1 MNSSSIS
8 SINTANSPYSIAYQ
22 NCQNNI
28 GQFDQDF
35 HAIGNAL
42 QSGNLASAQSAIATF
57 QQDLQASSPTSAQ
70 QPFGA
75 NNQANSAFRNLVNAL
90 QSGSMSGAQ
99 NAYSTLQT
107 ALHPATHGSH
117 HHHGTGGA
125 TTFSSLINNL
135 ATKPGTTATSG
146 A

>member
-8 SINTANSPYSIAYQ
+8 SINTANSPYSTAYE
-22 NCQNNI
+22 NYQNNI
-28 GQFDQDF
+28 GQFEQDF

-57 QQDLQASSPTSAQ
+57 KQDLQASSPTSTQ

-75 NNQANSAFRNLVNAL
+75 NNQANSAFQNLVNAL
-90 QSGSMSGAQ
+90 QSGSLSGAQ
-99 NAYSTLQT
+99 SAYSTLQT
-107 ALHPATHGSH
+107 ALQPGH
-117 HHHGTGGA
+117 HHHGAGG
-125 TTFSSLINNL
+125 TTSFSSLINNL
-135 ATKPGTTATSG
+135 ATKPSTSG